1 MEESIDELLK
11 NSKVDVITDYVLD
24 LMKDR
29 RYIFDIDKQL

>member
-11 NSKVDVITDYVLD
+11 NSKADVITDYVLD